1 MTDIKALRDL
11 LAQTP
16 NGWRMSGYYYGFG
29 STGLA
34 GIDRIL
40 SAVGCAGKGYH
51 HTERWADGPGDGTG
65 YDHLRG
71 DTYIEAIQ
79 NAADDAAAALRSLPA
94 LLDRLEAQERRVAD
108 LRSATQDLV
117 LNVTEAMQTGG
128 WVPTPLHES
137 FFDALT
143 AAYKAL
149 EDSNG

>member
-11 LAQTP
+11 LAESQQ
-16 NGWRMSGYYYGFG
+16 
-29 STGLA
+29 
-34 GIDRIL
+34 
-40 SAVGCAGKGYH
+40 
-51 HTERWADGPGDGTG
+51 TERPLSQFLAERELG
-65 YDHLRG
+65 YAID
-71 DTYIEAIQ
+71 EA
-79 NAADDAAAALRSLPA
+79 LPA